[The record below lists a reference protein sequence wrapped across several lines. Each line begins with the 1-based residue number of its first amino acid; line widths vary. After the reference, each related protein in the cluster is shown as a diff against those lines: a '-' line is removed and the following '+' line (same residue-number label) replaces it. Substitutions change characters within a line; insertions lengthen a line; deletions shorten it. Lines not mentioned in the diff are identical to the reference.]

1 MDFKL
6 NIMKYISITILLLS
20 SCSKN
25 SYQKFDYNKSD
36 NPWIEAFKDN
46 VFFACLKESY
56 KNDTIFKL
64 IDNRD
69 AFNPYDGLSLDDL
82 NKTKELAKKLVNN
95 MPKAA
100 MCENCKEGEN
110 YYMSNS
116 LHYYASKE
124 LDSIAKEEYK
134 NHLKMQKKSLW
145 AN

>member
-1 MDFKL
+1 MKKL
-6 NIMKYISITILLLS
+6 TLIISILLLIFS
-20 SCSKN
+20 SCE
-25 SYQKFDYNKSD
+25 SYKRTKFDYNKSN
-36 NPWIEAFKDN
+36 NPWVEAFKDN

-116 LHYYASKE
+116 LHYYASRE

-134 NHLKMQKKSLW
+134 NHLKMQKESLP